1 MRKHVIAID
10 GPAGSGKSTVAQ
22 FLARQIGYEYIDTGA
37 MYRGLTWLALKSRV
51 DPDAEKEL
59 ARMARETEF
68 IFEYNQRRK
77 QPWRVIINGRDLT
90 AEVRSKRV
98 TAHVSLISAIPGV
111 RHELVK
117 KQRALAEGQDVVM
130 EGRDIGTVVFP
141 DADAKFFITASVEER
156 ARRRCLDFKRDG
168 YEVGEERVRREL
180 VKRDLFD
187 SSRAVS
193 PLSVAGEA
201 VVVDTTGKTIDEVTR
216 ELLKHTGF
224 AEEPGS

>member
-1 MRKHVIAID
+1 MRRHVIAID

-22 FLARQIGYEYIDTGA
+22 CLARHIGYSYIDTGA

-51 DPDAEKEL
+51 DPDSEKEL
-59 ARMARETEF
+59 ARMARETDF
-68 IFEYNQRRK
+68 TFEYNRRRQ
-77 QPWRVIINGRDLT
+77 QPWRVLINGRDLT

-98 TAHVSLISAIPGV
+98 TAHVSMISAIPGV

-117 KQRALAEGQDVVM
+117 KQRELAENQDVVM
-130 EGRDIGTVVFP
+130 EGRDIGTIVFP

-156 ARRRCLDFKRDG
+156 ARRRCLDFRRDG
-168 YEVGEERVRREL
+168 YDVGEERVMREL

-187 SSRAVS
+187 SNRAVS

-201 VVVDTTGKTIDEVTR
+201 VVVDTTGKTIEEVTR
-216 ELLKHTGF
+216 ELLKHAGF
-224 AEEPGS
+224 ADEPGS